1 MICDSVYGNYRTR
14 KFADIWPSADAFIQ
28 DYQAS
33 AIPQKLKVADATTL
47 YYLLYA
53 RYGNSSIANSD
64 ENQFKYKIFSTIYIG
79 GATWAKKQEI
89 QDKLREMT
97 EDEILAGTKA
107 IYNHAFNPQTA
118 PTTNTV
124 DELEYINEQNTTKY
138 KKSKLDGYA
147 LLWAI
152 LNDGVTETF
161 LREFRYHF
169 LVVVEPQLPLWYV
182 TDISGDAV
190 VDGQGN
196 GPNFAV

>member
-89 QDKLREMT
+89 QDKLRAMT

-107 IYNHAFNPQTA
+107 INNHAYNPQTA
-118 PTTNTV
+118 PTTDTV
-124 DELEYINEQNTTKY
+124 EELNYINEQNTTKY

-152 LNDGVTETF
+152 LNDGVTERF

-169 LVVVEPQLPLWYV
+169 LVVVEPQVPLWYV
-182 TDISGDAV
+182 TDISGDVV
-190 VDGQGN
+190 VDGQDN

>member
-1 MICDSVYGNYRTR
+1 MICNSVYGSYRTR
-14 KFADIWPSADAFIQ
+14 KFADIWPSVDAFLK
-28 DYQAS
+28 DYQES
-33 AIPQKLKVADATTL
+33 AIPQKLKTADATTL

-53 RYGNSSIANSD
+53 RYGNSSIANAD
-64 ENQFKYKIFSTIYIG
+64 ENQFKYKVFSTIYIG

-107 IYNHAFNPQTA
+107 INNHAYNPQTA
-118 PTTNTV
+118 PTTDTV
-124 DELEYINEQNTTKY
+124 EELDYINEQNTTKY

-147 LLWAI
+147 MLWAI
-152 LNDGVTETF
+152 LNDGVTEKF

-182 TDISGDAV
+182 TNISGDAV
-190 VDGQGN
+190 VDGQDN

>member
-14 KFADIWPSADAFIQ
+14 KFADIWPSADAFIK

-107 IYNHAFNPQTA
+107 INNHAHNPQTA
-118 PTTNTV
+118 PTTDTV
-124 DELEYINEQNTTKY
+124 EELEYINEQNTTKY

-152 LNDGVTETF
+152 LNDGVTERF

-182 TDISGDAV
+182 TDISGDVV

>member
-1 MICDSVYGNYRTR
+1 MICNSVYGNYRTR
-14 KFADIWPSADAFIQ
+14 KFADIWPSVDVFLK
-28 DYQAS
+28 DYQES
-33 AIPQKLKVADATTL
+33 AIPQKLKTADATTL

-64 ENQFKYKIFSTIYIG
+64 ENQFKYKVFSTIYIG

-107 IYNHAFNPQTA
+107 INNHAYNPQTA
-118 PTTNTV
+118 PTTDTV
-124 DELEYINEQNTTKY
+124 EELDYINEQNTTKY

-147 LLWAI
+147 MLWAI
-152 LNDGVTETF
+152 LNDGVTEKF

-182 TDISGDAV
+182 TNISGDAV
-190 VDGQGN
+190 VDGQDN

>member
-89 QDKLREMT
+89 QDKLREMP
-97 EDEILAGTKA
+97 EDDILAGTKA

-118 PTTNTV
+118 PTTDTV

-152 LNDGVTETF
+152 LNDGVTERF

-169 LVVVEPQLPLWYV
+169 LVVVEPQVPLWYV

>member
-1 MICDSVYGNYRTR
+1 MICNSVYGNYRTR
-14 KFADIWPSADAFIQ
+14 KFSDIWPSVDAFLK
-28 DYQAS
+28 DYQES
-33 AIPQKLKVADATTL
+33 AIPQKLKTADATTL

-64 ENQFKYKIFSTIYIG
+64 ENQFKYKVFSTIYIG

-107 IYNHAFNPQTA
+107 INNHAYNPQTA
-118 PTTNTV
+118 PTTDTV
-124 DELEYINEQNTTKY
+124 EELDYINEQNTTKY

-147 LLWAI
+147 MLWAI
-152 LNDGVTETF
+152 LNDGVTEKF

-182 TDISGDAV
+182 TNISGDAV
-190 VDGQGN
+190 VDGQDN

>member
-182 TDISGDAV
+182 TDISGDVA

>member
-1 MICDSVYGNYRTR
+1 MICDTVYGNYRTR

-97 EDEILAGTKA
+97 EDDILAGTKA

-190 VDGQGN
+190 VDGQDN

>member
-1 MICDSVYGNYRTR
+1 MICNSVYGNYRTR
-14 KFADIWPSADAFIQ
+14 KFADIWPSADAFLK
-28 DYQAS
+28 DYQES
-33 AIPQKLKVADATTL
+33 AIPQKLKTADATTL

-64 ENQFKYKIFSTIYIG
+64 ENQFKYKVFSTIYIG

-107 IYNHAFNPQTA
+107 INNHAYNPQTA
-118 PTTNTV
+118 PTTDTV
-124 DELEYINEQNTTKY
+124 EELDYINEQNTTKY

-147 LLWAI
+147 MLWAI
-152 LNDGVTETF
+152 LNDGVTERF

-182 TDISGDAV
+182 TNISGDAV
-190 VDGQGN
+190 VDGQDN

>member
-107 IYNHAFNPQTA
+107 INNHAYNPQTA
-118 PTTNTV
+118 PTTDTV
-124 DELEYINEQNTTKY
+124 EELEYINEQNTTKY

-182 TDISGDAV
+182 TDISGDVV

>member
-64 ENQFKYKIFSTIYIG
+64 ENQFKYKVFSTIYIG

-107 IYNHAFNPQTA
+107 INNHAYNPQTA
-118 PTTNTV
+118 PTTDTV
-124 DELEYINEQNTTKY
+124 EELDYINEQNTTKY

-147 LLWAI
+147 MLWAI
-152 LNDGVTETF
+152 LNDGVTEKF

-182 TDISGDAV
+182 TNISGDAV
-190 VDGQGN
+190 VDGQDN

>member
-33 AIPQKLKVADATTL
+33 AIPQKLKTADATTL

-64 ENQFKYKIFSTIYIG
+64 ENQFKYKVFSTIYIG

-107 IYNHAFNPQTA
+107 INNHAYNPQTA
-118 PTTNTV
+118 PTTDTV
-124 DELEYINEQNTTKY
+124 EELDCINEQNTTKY

-147 LLWAI
+147 MLWAI
-152 LNDGVTETF
+152 LNDGVTEKF

-190 VDGQGN
+190 VDGQDN

>member
-107 IYNHAFNPQTA
+107 INNHAYNPQTA
-118 PTTNTV
+118 PTTDTV
-124 DELEYINEQNTTKY
+124 EELEYINEQNTTKY

-152 LNDGVTETF
+152 LNDGVTERF

-169 LVVVEPQLPLWYV
+169 LVVVEPQVPLWYV

-190 VDGQGN
+190 VDGQDN

>member
-1 MICDSVYGNYRTR
+1 MICDSVNGNYRTR

-182 TDISGDAV
+182 TDISGDVV

>member
-1 MICDSVYGNYRTR
+1 MICDTVYGNYRTR
-14 KFADIWPSADAFIQ
+14 KFGDISPSADAFIQ

-89 QDKLREMT
+89 QDKLRAMT

-107 IYNHAFNPQTA
+107 INNHAYNPQTA
-118 PTTNTV
+118 PTTDTV
-124 DELEYINEQNTTKY
+124 EELNYINEQNTTKY

-152 LNDGVTETF
+152 LNDGVTERF

-169 LVVVEPQLPLWYV
+169 LVVVEPQVPLWYV
-182 TDISGDAV
+182 TNISGDAV
-190 VDGQGN
+190 VDGQDN

>member
-14 KFADIWPSADAFIQ
+14 KFADIWPSADEFIQ

-107 IYNHAFNPQTA
+107 INNHAYNPQTA
-118 PTTNTV
+118 PTTDTV
-124 DELEYINEQNTTKY
+124 EELEYINEQNTTKY

-152 LNDGVTETF
+152 LNDGVTERF

-182 TDISGDAV
+182 TDISGDVV

>member
-89 QDKLREMT
+89 QDKLRAMT

-107 IYNHAFNPQTA
+107 INNHAYNPQTA
-118 PTTNTV
+118 PTTDTV
-124 DELEYINEQNTTKY
+124 EELNYINEQNTTKY

-152 LNDGVTETF
+152 LNDGVTERF

-182 TDISGDAV
+182 TDISGDVV

>member
-1 MICDSVYGNYRTR
+1 MICNSVYGNYRTR
-14 KFADIWPSADAFIQ
+14 KFADIWPSVDVFLK
-28 DYQAS
+28 DYQES
-33 AIPQKLKVADATTL
+33 AIPQKLKTADATTL

-64 ENQFKYKIFSTIYIG
+64 ENQFKYKVFSTIYIG

-97 EDEILAGTKA
+97 EDEILAGSKA
-107 IYNHAFNPQTA
+107 INNHAYNPQTA
-118 PTTNTV
+118 PTTDTV
-124 DELEYINEQNTTKY
+124 EELDYINEQNTTKY

-147 LLWAI
+147 MLWAI
-152 LNDGVTETF
+152 LNDGVTERF

-182 TDISGDAV
+182 TNISGDAV
-190 VDGQGN
+190 VDGQDN

>member
-182 TDISGDAV
+182 TDISGNAV
-190 VDGQGN
+190 VDGQDN

>member
-1 MICDSVYGNYRTR
+1 MICDTVYGNYRTR

-107 IYNHAFNPQTA
+107 INNHAYNPQTA
-118 PTTNTV
+118 PTTDTV
-124 DELEYINEQNTTKY
+124 EELEYINEQNTTKY

-152 LNDGVTETF
+152 LNDGVTETL

-190 VDGQGN
+190 VDRQDN

>member
-97 EDEILAGTKA
+97 EDDILAGTKA

-118 PTTNTV
+118 PTTDTV

-152 LNDGVTETF
+152 LNDGVTERF

-169 LVVVEPQLPLWYV
+169 LVVVEPQVPLWYV

-190 VDGQGN
+190 VDGQDN

>member
-1 MICDSVYGNYRTR
+1 MTCDSVYGNYRTR

-190 VDGQGN
+190 VDGQDN

>member
-64 ENQFKYKIFSTIYIG
+64 EKQFKYKNFSTIYIG

-118 PTTNTV
+118 PTTDTV

-182 TDISGDAV
+182 TDISGDVV
-190 VDGQGN
+190 VDGQDN

>member
-89 QDKLREMT
+89 QDKLRAMT

-107 IYNHAFNPQTA
+107 INNHAYNPQTA
-118 PTTNTV
+118 PTTDTV

-152 LNDGVTETF
+152 LNDGVTERF

-169 LVVVEPQLPLWYV
+169 LVVVEPQVPLWYV

>member
-107 IYNHAFNPQTA
+107 INNHADNPQTA
-118 PTTNTV
+118 PTTDTV
-124 DELEYINEQNTTKY
+124 EELEYINEQNTTKY

-152 LNDGVTETF
+152 LNDGVTERF

-182 TDISGDAV
+182 TNISGDAV
-190 VDGQGN
+190 VDGQDN

>member
-1 MICDSVYGNYRTR
+1 MICNSVYGNYRTR
-14 KFADIWPSADAFIQ
+14 KFSDIWPSLDAFLK
-28 DYQAS
+28 DYQES
-33 AIPQKLKVADATTL
+33 AIPQKLKTADATTL

-64 ENQFKYKIFSTIYIG
+64 ENQFKYKVFSTIYIG

-97 EDEILAGTKA
+97 EDEILAGSKA
-107 IYNHAFNPQTA
+107 INNHAYNPQTA
-118 PTTNTV
+118 PTTDTV
-124 DELEYINEQNTTKY
+124 EELDYINEQNTTKY

-147 LLWAI
+147 MLWAI
-152 LNDGVTETF
+152 LNDGVTEKF

-182 TDISGDAV
+182 TNISGDAV
-190 VDGQGN
+190 VDGQDN

>member
-152 LNDGVTETF
+152 LNDGVTERF

-169 LVVVEPQLPLWYV
+169 LVVVEPQVPLWYV

>member
-1 MICDSVYGNYRTR
+1 MICDTVYGNYRTR

-89 QDKLREMT
+89 QDKLRAMT

-107 IYNHAFNPQTA
+107 INNHAYNPQTA
-118 PTTNTV
+118 PTTDTV
-124 DELEYINEQNTTKY
+124 EELEYINEQNTTKY

-152 LNDGVTETF
+152 LNDGVTERF

-182 TDISGDAV
+182 TNISGDAV
-190 VDGQGN
+190 VDGQDN

>member
-152 LNDGVTETF
+152 LNDGVTERF

-190 VDGQGN
+190 VDGKDN

>member
-1 MICDSVYGNYRTR
+1 MTCDSVYGNYRTR

-89 QDKLREMT
+89 QDKLRAMT

-107 IYNHAFNPQTA
+107 INNHAYNPQTA
-118 PTTNTV
+118 PTTDTV
-124 DELEYINEQNTTKY
+124 EELEYINEQNTTKY

-152 LNDGVTETF
+152 LNDGVTERF

-169 LVVVEPQLPLWYV
+169 LVVVEPQVPLWYV
-182 TDISGDAV
+182 TDISGNAV

>member
-64 ENQFKYKIFSTIYIG
+64 ENQFKYKILTTIYIG
-79 GATWAKKQEI
+79 GATRKKKQEI

-107 IYNHAFNPQTA
+107 INNHAYNPQTA
-118 PTTNTV
+118 PTTDTV
-124 DELEYINEQNTTKY
+124 EELNYINEQNTTKY

-152 LNDGVTETF
+152 LNDGVTERF

-190 VDGQGN
+190 VDGQDN

>member
-97 EDEILAGTKA
+97 EDDILAGTKA

-118 PTTNTV
+118 PTTDTV

-169 LVVVEPQLPLWYV
+169 LVVVEPQVPLWYV

>member
-1 MICDSVYGNYRTR
+1 
-14 KFADIWPSADAFIQ
+14 
-28 DYQAS
+28 
-33 AIPQKLKVADATTL
+33 
-47 YYLLYA
+47 
-53 RYGNSSIANSD
+53 
-64 ENQFKYKIFSTIYIG
+64 
-79 GATWAKKQEI
+79 
-89 QDKLREMT
+89 MT

-107 IYNHAFNPQTA
+107 INNHAYNPQTT
-118 PTTNTV
+118 PTTETEE
-124 DELEYINEQNTTKY
+124 ELEYINEQNTTKY

-190 VDGQGN
+190 VDGQDN

>member
-89 QDKLREMT
+89 QDKLRAMT

-107 IYNHAFNPQTA
+107 INNHAYNPQTA
-118 PTTNTV
+118 PTTDTV
-124 DELEYINEQNTTKY
+124 EELEYINEQNTTKY

-182 TDISGDAV
+182 TDISGDAE
-190 VDGQGN
+190 VDGQDN

>member
-1 MICDSVYGNYRTR
+1 MICNSVYGSYRTR
-14 KFADIWPSADAFIQ
+14 KFADIWPSVDAFLK
-28 DYQAS
+28 DYQES
-33 AIPQKLKVADATTL
+33 AIPQKLKTADATTL

-64 ENQFKYKIFSTIYIG
+64 ENQFKYKVFSTIYIG

-107 IYNHAFNPQTA
+107 INNHAYNPQTA
-118 PTTNTV
+118 PTTDTV
-124 DELEYINEQNTTKY
+124 EELDYINEQNTTKY

-147 LLWAI
+147 MLWAI
-152 LNDGVTETF
+152 LNDGVTEKF

-182 TDISGDAV
+182 TNISGDAV
-190 VDGQGN
+190 VDGQDN

>member
-89 QDKLREMT
+89 QDKLRAMT

-107 IYNHAFNPQTA
+107 INNHAYNPQTA

-190 VDGQGN
+190 VDGQDN

>member
-182 TDISGDAV
+182 TDISGDVV
-190 VDGQGN
+190 VDGQDN

>member
-107 IYNHAFNPQTA
+107 INNHAYNPQTA
-118 PTTNTV
+118 PTTDTV

-190 VDGQGN
+190 VDGQDN